1 MCLDVYLFSS
11 DVKKKKRNV
20 DNSRLRQLEDLKM
33 KSQNAISNSSM
44 ERIPTKIVE
53 ELTGSQEVR
62 MNLYISE
69 TISAAAQRVWSGQET
84 FSFSF
89 VSSASFY
96 SVFPCFNG
104 AIFF

>member
-11 DVKKKKRNV
+11 DVKKKKKKF
-20 DNSRLRQLEDLKM
+20 RQFK
-33 KSQNAISNSSM
+33 
-44 ERIPTKIVE
+44 TKATGGFKDDVSKCYFQ
-53 ELTGSQEVR
+53 LQRGAHTNKNCRRTGSQEVR
-62 MNLYISE
+62 MNLHISE
-69 TISAAAQRVWSGQET
+69 TISAAAQRVWSGQGT
-84 FSFSF
+84 FSFLF